1 MTLTRRAALWGMA
14 ATPLVLAASRA
25 HGYAGDAISPGE
37 DFYAHV
43 NAAALEGMTIP
54 AGRSDYGQFD
64 IVGAQ
69 VTARVEALVAEAVER
84 PVPRSAG
91 EARVVAA
98 YRSVLDDGAAER
110 GLPRLKHS
118 LSRILAA
125 RSHREIGR
133 LMTDPRS
140 SSLVAFNVFP
150 AQGEWMVSIDQ
161 QNQNQPMLGLS
172 GAIYAGTDA
181 RAQGIREAYRACI
194 ADLLALAGVGDSA
207 RRAADVVAIETA
219 IAARMWSPE
228 RLRDRRANLHVMPPA
243 ELSTYAPGLP
253 WREMLRAR
261 GLADVARI
269 NLGTDS
275 AVAAQARLFAE
286 TPVDMWRSWLAFTW
300 IRNAI
305 AVMPTAFRDR
315 YWRFTADVRG
325 GDARR
330 PSREQE
336 AARFVNTRLPMEI
349 GALYVAAEFTEDAR
363 DRAREMLTYLKRA
376 MAERL
381 RSADWLDPASRAE
394 ALAKLDAMALKAGYP
409 AATPPQAEIAL
420 DPADPSGNLD
430 ALLARDWQVQRLRLT
445 SPETRAELWYQTPQT
460 VGASYSVLLNAIEV
474 PAAILQPPFFAADG
488 DPAANFGAIGA
499 IIGHEIGH
507 GFDDQGLLY
516 DSKGILREWMSPAA
530 TAGFAAR
537 AERLAA
543 QYGAFEPLPGLK
555 LDGRRTIGET
565 IADLSGLSLALRA
578 LQLHRVDHPVPGS
591 DERVATRALFR
602 SWARAWLYKA
612 QDSAIRQIVASSYH
626 APARY
631 RVNGVV
637 RNIDAWYDAFDVV
650 PGDALYL
657 APAERVRLW

>member
-1 MTLTRRAALWGMA
+1 MLTRRAALLSMA

-25 HGYAGDAISPGE
+25 HGYAGDAIAPGE
-37 DFYAHV
+37 DFYGHV
-43 NAAALEGMTIP
+43 NAVALEGMTVP
-54 AGRSDYGQFD
+54 AGRADYGQFD
-64 IVGAQ
+64 IVGAR
-69 VTARVEALVAEAVER
+69 VTSRVEALISEAVAR
-84 PVPRSAG
+84 PVARSAG
-91 EARVVAA
+91 EARIVAA
-98 YRSVLDDGAAER
+98 YRSVLDDDAAER
-110 GLPRLKHS
+110 GLPGLKRA
-118 LSRILAA
+118 LSRILTA
-125 RSHREIGR
+125 RNHREIGR

-172 GAIYAGTDA
+172 SAIYTGTDA
-181 RAQGIREAYRACI
+181 RAQGIREAYRTCI
-194 ADLLALAGVGDSA
+194 ADLLALGGVGDA
-207 RRAADVVAIETA
+207 TRRAADIVAIETA
-219 IAARMWSPE
+219 IAARMWPPE
-228 RLRDRRANLHVMPPA
+228 RLRDRRANLHVMTVA
-243 ELSTYAPGLP
+243 ELTAYAPGLP

-261 GLADVARI
+261 GIGDVARI
-269 NLGTDS
+269 DLDTDS

-286 TPVDMWRSWLAFTW
+286 TPVDMWRSWLAFAW

-330 PSREQE
+330 SSREQE
-336 AARFVNTRLPMEI
+336 AARFVNARLPMDV
-349 GALYVAAEFTEDAR
+349 GALYVAAEFSEDAR
-363 DRAREMLTYLKRA
+363 ARARQMLIYLKRA
-376 MAERL
+376 MAARL
-381 RSADWLDPASRAE
+381 RTADWLDPASRAE

-409 AATPPQAEIAL
+409 AATPPQAEIRL
-420 DPADPSGNLD
+420 DPADPAGNFD

-445 SPETRAELWYQTPQT
+445 SAEARAELWYQTPQT

-474 PAAILQPPFFAADG
+474 PAAILQPPFFAADA

-516 DSKGILREWMSPAA
+516 DSRGVLRDWMSPAA
-530 TAGFAAR
+530 KAGFAAR
-537 AERLAA
+537 AERLVA
-543 QYGAFEPLPGLK
+543 QYAAFEPLPGLR
-555 LDGRRTIGET
+555 LDGRRTIGEN
-565 IADLSGLSLALRA
+565 IADLSGLSLALEA
-578 LQLHRVDHPVPGS
+578 LQLYRADHPRPAS
-591 DERVATRALFR
+591 DEREAIRTFFR

-612 QDSAIRQIVASSYH
+612 PDSVIRQIVANSYH
-626 APARY
+626 PPARY

-637 RNIDAWYDAFDVV
+637 RNIDAWYEAFDVV

-657 APAERVRLW
+657 APADRVRLF